1 MEAGMKKNF
10 LNSFP
15 CSLKITTCLFFQAS
29 QSLCME
35 EDWRREKDPIEIL
48 TQAAFESFTGKESAQ
63 AGPEE
68 PYKNKLLDRPGIRE
82 QFKQLQAELCTIKK
96 KSEKGKQHIALLANK
111 NKQLQQEMIQA
122 EVAHNIL
129 IGEKNHKN
137 EELKSKINRL
147 KEEVEK
153 EKQRN
158 IILINEKKQLG
169 QEKTKTEMDY
179 NTLRAEKEQK
189 TEAFQSKLNTLE
201 EKIEKGK
208 QCIILLKN
216 ENKQL
221 EKEKEQEKVNYRK
234 LLDEKEQKSK
244 DMQIQIME
252 LKEER
257 VIEKNHI
264 AVEHNKFKKENE
276 QARVEINK
284 LKEELKQYARYQKY
298 KVEVCNDS
306 FYFTK
311 EQVSKHPWL
320 LTPEQRLVLGNS
332 CAKESPAWIN
342 FELLKR

>member
-1 MEAGMKKNF
+1 
-10 LNSFP
+10 
-15 CSLKITTCLFFQAS
+15 
-29 QSLCME
+29 ME
-35 EDWRREKDPIEIL
+35 EDWRGEKDPIEIL

-68 PYKNKLLDRPGIRE
+68 PYKNKLLDRPGIGE
-82 QFKQLQAELCTIKK
+82 QFKQLQ
-96 KSEKGKQHIALLANK
+96 
-111 NKQLQQEMIQA
+111 QEIIQA

-129 IGEKNHKN
+129 IGEKNQKN
-137 EELKSKINRL
+137 EELQFQLSALKEKVEKEKHLTAFSENENKQLNQEKAQTKAAYNTLFSEKKQQNKELKSKINRL

-158 IILINEKKQLG
+158 IMLINEKKQLG
-169 QEKTKTEMDY
+169 QEKTKTEMVY

-189 TEAFQSKLNTLE
+189 NEAFQSKLNTLE
-201 EKIEKGK
+201 EETEKGK

-221 EKEKEQEKVNYRK
+221 EKEKAQEKVNYRK

-244 DMQIQIME
+244 ELQIQIMA

-276 QARVEINK
+276 QSRVEINK
-284 LKEELKQYARYQKY
+284 LKEELKQYTGYQKY

-311 EQVSKHPWL
+311 EQVAKHPWL